1 MTQVGSVTR
10 EQVAAEQVKQQQL
23 ALQAQLDRQRRLDDV
38 AAPLLRAATPLCGG
52 AVAYRAGIAAANLA
66 TFADEYAGAAF
77 ALGFTDTLQIT
88 SVARSSPAEAA
99 GLRSG
104 DRVLAV
110 NGQPLQTGRGASE
123 ELVKRL
129 SRADSRVSL
138 TVRRDG
144 TVNTNYINRE
154 PACDY
159 GMVVVIGD
167 QLNAFADGKRIYVY
181 TRMLEFAA
189 SDDELATVVSHEI
202 AHNAMHHIDA
212 QKSNALVGALLGAVL
227 DVAALRGGVNT
238 GGAYSRQF
246 AELGSMVFSQ
256 DFEREADYVGLNILA
271 ASGRSLDASANF
283 WRRMA
288 QEHPSSIG
296 YATTH
301 PTTAERFVR
310 LDQAQREIA
319 SKLATGEPLRLAM
332 KDGSAGPV
340 LSITPTPSHSATAV
354 AMARSATDGAPPHAA
369 ETAPTSSGTRPQQ
382 RPGLVSAAEPE
393 TKPRSRPAV
402 KRPTLTPRVAGRVPE
417 SSDSMAVAVVGAPA
431 SDSARLAAGEVFA
444 NGKIY
449 LARHEWGKAEENFRN
464 AVLLDGSVAA
474 YHAAL
479 GSVELILEKW
489 AEAQAEYTAAL
500 LIDASNEEYRQ
511 RLVEAQQHR
520 GGD

>member
-1 MTQVGSVTR
+1 VG
-10 EQVAAEQVKQQQL
+10 
-23 ALQAQLDRQRRLDDV
+23 
-38 AAPLLRAATPLCGG
+38 
-52 AVAYRAGIAAANLA
+52 YRAGITAANLA
-66 TFADEYAGAAF
+66 TFADGYTDAAF

-88 SVARSSPAEAA
+88 SVAHSSSAEAA
-99 GLRSG
+99 GLRAG
-104 DRVLAV
+104 DRVLAL
-110 NGQPLQTGRGASE
+110 NGQPLRTGRGASE

-129 SRADSRVSL
+129 SRADSRVSF

-144 TVNTNYINRE
+144 TVNTVYVDRE
-154 PACDY
+154 PVCDY
-159 GMVVVIGD
+159 GMVVVTGD
-167 QLNAFADGKRIYVY
+167 ELNAFADGKRVYVY
-181 TRMLEFAA
+181 SRMLEFA
-189 SDDELATVVSHEI
+189 SNDNELATVVSHEI

-212 QKSNALVGALLGAVL
+212 KKSNALVGALLGAVL

-288 QEHPSSIG
+288 QEHPSSISF
-296 YATTH
+296 ATTH

-319 SKLATGEPLRLAM
+319 GKMAAGEPLRLAM
-332 KDGSAGPV
+332 KDGSLGPA
-340 LSITPTPSHSATAV
+340 LPIAPTASHPTAV
-354 AMARSATDGAPPHAA
+354 VASSRAATDGAPPPTPV
-369 ETAPTSSGTRPQQ
+369 TASPRFS
-382 RPGLVSAAEPE
+382 
-393 TKPRSRPAV
+393 PRSSNAPALVGEAERRPRA
-402 KRPTLTPRVAGRVPE
+402 TPSPPEKKAPPPRAAGRVPE
-417 SSDSMAVAVVGAPA
+417 SSDSMAVAVVGAPE
-431 SDSARLAAGEVFA
+431 SDSARRAAVRVFDD
-444 NGKIY
+444 GRIY
-449 LARHEWGKAEENFRN
+449 LARHEWGRAEENFRN

-479 GSVELILEKW
+479 GSVEIILEKW

-511 RLVEAQQHR
+511 RLVEAQQHK
-520 GGD
+520 GGS